1 MQKVVLC
8 PDLTGKFLLPNE
20 TLDDLRPAGLKVIQ
34 AKRGYR
40 FSLDPVLL
48 CAFALVGRGEMV
60 ADLGTGS
67 GVVPLLLA
75 ARTGAKK
82 IVGVEI
88 QPELADRARR
98 SVLLNCL
105 HERIDILE
113 GDLRDLQE
121 ILEPQVFDI
130 VVANPPYRPPGAGR
144 QAPVNERAVAR
155 HELAG
160 GMADFLRAAS
170 YLLKNGGRFYIVFLA
185 ERLAELLAG
194 MRELRLEPKR
204 LRCVHSRA
212 GERGSLVLVEGRKGG
227 RSGLAIEPPL
237 YVYAGEGYSAETLAI
252 YEGGK

>member
-1 MQKVVLC
+1 VQKIVSSS
-8 PDLTGKFLLPNE
+8 DSTGKFLRSNE

-34 AKRGYR
+34 AKCGYR

-48 CAFALVGRGEMV
+48 CAFARVEGGETV

-67 GVVPLLLA
+67 GVAPLLLA
-75 ARTGAKK
+75 ARTRAKK

-88 QPELADRARR
+88 QPGLADRARR

-105 HERIDILE
+105 QDRIDILE
-113 GDLRDLQE
+113 GDLRRLQGS
-121 ILEPQVFDI
+121 LEPQTFEV
-130 VVANPPYRPPGAGR
+130 VVANPPFRPPGTGR
-144 QAPVNERAVAR
+144 QAPVSERAAAR

-160 GMADFLRAAS
+160 GLTDFLRAAS
-170 YLLKNGGRFYIVFLA
+170 YLLKNGGRLYIVFLA
-185 ERLAELLAG
+185 ERLAELLVG

-237 YVYAGEGYSAETLAI
+237 YVYDGEGYSAEILAI
-252 YEGGK
+252 YEG